1 MSAGTS
7 IAMLVI
13 IVIMVAI
20 VIAKMSSKRE
30 ERAYDERQRSI
41 VARGFRLTTLVLVTA
56 LVAGAYL
63 VDSWTDAPFTPGF
76 LMLAIMCAGIMVDCL
91 YCMARGAYFGLVE
104 SARRRRT
111 ILAWLAIG
119 VLGIVTG
126 VASIMGQAPGAQ
138 LGVQNA
144 PLLLGIVFVILP
156 LAALVCG
163 DPEVRGDEE

>member
-7 IAMLVI
+7 IAVLVI

-20 VIAKMSSKRE
+20 VIAKMNSKRE

-144 PLLLGIVFVILP
+144 PLLLGIAFVILP
-156 LAALVCG
+156 LAALACG
-163 DPEVRGDEE
+163 DPETRGDEE